1 MKIKLL
7 ELEINAEELNV
18 DRSLKMAFADLANTI
33 AETLT
38 GKSDEE
44 DINEEK
50 YDGDSH

>member
-33 AETLT
+33 AETLA
-38 GKSDEE
+38 GKNDEE
-44 DINEEK
+44 DTDE
-50 YDGDSH
+50 DDDA